1 MAQWRA
7 LVEFGAITDDQ
18 ADALVDELAA
28 VGGVPADGPEP
39 GRGSVVVTVE
49 ANTLKQASDEA
60 QRAVAEAIRAVGGP
74 YKGLGVEVRDEATA
88 EARSRAP
95 RFPELVGYTEI
106 AAMAGVSR
114 QRARELKDL
123 PGFPPAIPTPPSAG
137 PLFVKHLVEQW
148 VAGWERKPGRPP
160 ADPAAL
166 GKMVEF
172 LHEAG
177 GEASPAEV
185 REWARGKSIDVP
197 SRGRLPAHI
206 VEQYE
211 VETGVKVA
219 AR

>member
-7 LVEFGAITDDQ
+7 QVEFGAITDDQ

-28 VGGVPADGPEP
+28 YGGVPADEPEP
-39 GRGSVVVTVE
+39 GRASVIVTVE

-60 QRAVAEAIRAVGGP
+60 QRAVADAVRAVGAP
-74 YKGLGVEVRDEATA
+74 YKGLGVEVRDEETA

-95 RFPELVGYTEI
+95 RFPELIGYTEI

-148 VAGWERKPGRPP
+148 FGGWERKPGRP
-160 ADPAAL
+160 ATDPS
-166 GKMVEF
+166 KTETMVEF
-172 LHEAG
+172 LHLAG
-177 GEASPAEV
+177 RPASQAEV
-185 REWARGKSIDVP
+185 REWALVNDISVP
-197 SRGRLPAHI
+197 SRGRLPAALI
-206 VEQYE
+206 DQFQ
-211 VETGVKVA
+211 VETGVKVEQ
-219 AR
+219 